1 MADELTRSAIRAG
14 CENTARA
21 VANARH
27 IADVCADS
35 SLAAQLL
42 ADAAHA
48 ADPDVALTQLCHLCE
63 THPHVM
69 GEVLADAAA
78 RRVIMRVAG
87 TSRALIPIALRHPQ
101 VLSYTRAPER
111 GWNIPPILDSSDTG
125 ALRADYYRRLWGIAA
140 ADCAADSIESFPDVS
155 AALADL
161 VVAALRA
168 ALELAQRQAA
178 APAALVLVA
187 MGKTGG
193 RELNYISDV
202 DLIPVAAGEDT
213 DTAAALMK
221 AVTAIC
227 STSTEGSEPPLWP
240 IDTNLRPEGRDGPL
254 VKTMS
259 AHVSYYRRWAHT
271 WEFQALLKARVIAG
285 DDAAAAEYSE
295 KIAPLAYGAVERE
308 NFVADTQA
316 MRTRVERS
324 VPARER
330 ERHIKLGVGG
340 LRDVEFTVQLLQ
352 MVHGRTDASLR
363 VPGTMG
369 AISALCEG
377 GYISRDHAAELT
389 ECYSW
394 LRTLEH
400 RVQLWNL
407 RRSHTLPTKPTDLRR
422 LSRAMHTAD
431 VMATWEQVRRR
442 VRALHEDMFYRPLLP
457 ATAQLSA
464 ADISLEPKAA
474 HDRLTAIGY
483 RDARAA
489 LGHIEALTRGLSRR
503 AAIQRHLLP
512 VMLQWFAAGPDPDDA
527 LLAFRRLSETLGGA
541 HWYLKL
547 LRDDNSVAAQ
557 LAAALASS
565 RYIGHEVTAVP
576 EAVTW
581 LADSRQ
587 LEPRSIEE
595 LTTEAEA
602 IFARHQ
608 SATTRVRALR
618 VIRRREMMRAAL
630 ADVTQ
635 GISTRRQRALSAV
648 TDLTVRYAMRAAR
661 RDYETE
667 YGQECSA
674 RLHIIA
680 MGRSGGE
687 ELTYGSD
694 FDCVVLASGEG
705 DILTQAQWVTQ
716 RWRALLAD
724 ATDVPALPVDMAL
737 RPEGKAG
744 PIVRSVDSYIDYLT
758 SQASPWER
766 HALIRARLLAD
777 GQEREDEII
786 RTIDQV
792 RYGAGLSNREL
803 KEIRRLKAR
812 MESERLPR
820 GVHRSRHVKLGPG
833 GLSDVEWA
841 VQIAQLR
848 YGTEFPQLRTPQ
860 TLTALEALTQAD
872 LVSAADAEVLAQAWR
887 TANHI
892 RAASAI
898 GLRKIGSAMDL
909 IPTESRERSIMG
921 RLINPRLRL
930 AGDFDEEWAK
940 RSRRARAVAERLI
953 YGTEPGVH
961 N

>member
-14 CENTARA
+14 CDNTARA
-21 VANARH
+21 VADAHHIGELCANRH
-27 IADVCADS
+27 LAAKILDDV
-35 SLAAQLL
+35 SLAPDPDAALTHLCQLCESHPQLL
-42 ADAAHA
+42 AETMGDDAAR
-48 ADPDVALTQLCHLCE
+48 
-63 THPHVM
+63 
-69 GEVLADAAA
+69 GVLL
-78 RRVIMRVAG
+78 RLVG

-101 VLSYTRAPER
+101 VLRFTREPER
-111 GWNIPPILDSSDTG
+111 GWEIPEVLDSTDTA

-140 ADCAADSIESFPDVS
+140 ADCAADSPTSFPAVS

-161 VVAALRA
+161 AAAALRA
-168 ALELAQRQAA
+168 ALELAQREIA
-178 APAALVLVA
+178 APAALIVVA

-202 DLIPVAAGEDT
+202 DLIPVAAGDDT
-213 DTAAALMK
+213 DTAEALMK

-227 STSTEGSEPPLWP
+227 STATSGSEPPLWP
-240 IDTNLRPEGRDGPL
+240 IDPNLRPEGRDGPL
-254 VKTMS
+254 VKTLA
-259 AHVSYYRRWAHT
+259 AHATYYRRWAHT

-285 DDAAAAEYSE
+285 DAAGAAEYTE
-295 KIAPLAYGAVERE
+295 KIAPLAYHAVERE

-330 ERHIKLGVGG
+330 GRNIKLGVGG

-352 MVHGRTDASLR
+352 MVHGRTDPSLR
-363 VPGTMG
+363 VPGTLA
-369 AISALCEG
+369 AIDALCDG

-389 ECYSW
+389 ECYCW

-407 RRSHTLPTKPTDLRR
+407 RRSHTLPTRAADLRR
-422 LSRAMHTAD
+422 LSRSMHTPD

-442 VRALHEDMFYRPLLP
+442 VRALHDDMFYRPLLP

-464 ADISLEPKAA
+464 ADIALDPQAA

-489 LGHIEALTRGLSRR
+489 LRHIGALTRGLSRR

-512 VMLQWFAAGPDPDDA
+512 VMLQWFASGPDPDGA

-547 LRDDNSVAAQ
+547 LRDDNCVAAQ
-557 LAAALASS
+557 LAGALSSS
-565 RYIGHEVTAVP
+565 RYIGHELTAVP
-576 EAVTW
+576 QAVTW
-581 LADSRQ
+581 LADSQQ
-587 LEPRSIEE
+587 LEPRNIAE
-595 LTTEAEA
+595 LATEAEA

-618 VIRRREMMRAAL
+618 IIRRREMMRAAL

-635 GISTRRQRALSAV
+635 GISTRRNLALSAV
-648 TDLTVRYAMRAAR
+648 TDLTVRYAMRAACA
-661 RDYETE
+661 DYETE
-667 YGQECSA
+667 SGQPCRA
-674 RLHIIA
+674 QLHIIA

-694 FDCVVLASGEG
+694 FDCVVLASGAG
-705 DILTQAQWVTQ
+705 DILAQAQWVTQ
-716 RWRALLAD
+716 RWRSLLAD
-724 ATDVPALPVDMAL
+724 ATDVPALPIDMSL

-744 PIVRSVDSYIDYLT
+744 PIVRTVDSYIDYLT
-758 SQASPWER
+758 NQAAPWER

-777 GQEREDEII
+777 GQEGETQILHVL
-786 RTIDQV
+786 DQV
-792 RYGAGLSNREL
+792 RYSSGLSSREL

-812 MESERLPR
+812 MEAERLPR

-848 YGTEFPQLRTPQ
+848 YGAEYPQLRTPQ

-872 LVSAADAEVLAQAWR
+872 IVTSADAEVLAQAWR
-887 TANHI
+887 MANHI

-898 GLRKIGSAMDL
+898 GLRKSGAAMDV
-909 IPTESRERSIMG
+909 IPTEARERSIMG

-953 YGTEPGVH
+953 YGIEPGG
-961 N
+961 